1 METFF
6 ENKKFFSLFGRPEE
20 REFDVRVKY
29 SSRMIFCCEGKK
41 RIPQRNVGER
51 EKEGAI
57 FRGREIPRTFGPE
70 KHTKKRKLMYF

>member
-29 SSRMIFCCEGKK
+29 SSRMIFCCEGKT
-41 RIPQRNVGER
+41 RVPQRNVGER
-51 EKEGAI
+51 EKRGLFLEGGK
-57 FRGREIPRTFGPE
+57 FLVRLGQKNTQKREN
-70 KHTKKRKLMYF
+70 